1 MTTAGAAAE
10 GSPRR
15 PGTPSRPGP
24 ARSVLRRA
32 VAVTA
37 ALTAAVA
44 AAAGCSSAAVHR
56 RAAPVSRPVS
66 LPLITSV
73 AASQTTWAVVPMGAA
88 SGPNMFWELFALP
101 ARAAMWRLATPPD
114 VATNG
119 AIALSV
125 QGQSLVV
132 GIHPSLLL
140 RFSPITS
147 TADGGHNWTTGA
159 PDPGLA
165 SVPDALAIA
174 PDATRLVALDRNGGA
189 DVAVIRS
196 APGGHGITGPSGW
209 RTLVSA
215 RALAATPGGRAC
227 RLTALTATAFG
238 SSGVPLLAG
247 NCAAPGVA
255 GIFALAGGRWRATG
269 PALSALPA
277 VLRHQQVRVLRLVR
291 AGSRLIALLQVGTG
305 RSASLVSAWAQEPV
319 GAGTATLA
327 AARSGGWA
335 LSPPLRLAGR
345 TVTSSSFGRY
355 GTAAVTVAGRQDSGQ
370 HGEYISGSD
379 ALWHALPALPA
390 GRAVALALPA
400 DGSVDVLAADG
411 SKLTAW
417 QLRRG
422 TRWVQTQSSKV
433 PIEYGSSS

>member
-1 MTTAGAAAE
+1 MTSAGGTADR
-10 GSPRR
+10 SPRR
-15 PGTPSRPGP
+15 PGARPRPAP

-32 VAVTA
+32 VVVTA
-37 ALTAAVA
+37 ALTAAAV
-44 AAAGCSSAAVHR
+44 AAAGCSSTAVHR
-56 RAAPVSRPVS
+56 RAAPASRPVS

-73 AASQTTWAVVPMGAA
+73 AASQTTWAVVPMGAP
-88 SGPNMFWELFALP
+88 SGPNLFWELFALP
-101 ARAAMWRLATPPD
+101 ARGAKWRLATPPD

-147 TADGGHNWTTGA
+147 TADGGHNWATGA

-209 RTLVSA
+209 KTLVSV

-255 GIFALAGGRWRATG
+255 GIFALAGGRWRAAG
-269 PALSALPA
+269 PPRSALPA
-277 VLRHQQVRVLRLVR
+277 ALRHQQVRVLRLVR
-291 AGSRLIALLQVGTG
+291 AGSG
-305 RSASLVSAWAQEPV
+305 
-319 GAGTATLA
+319 
-327 AARSGGWA
+327 
-335 LSPPLRLAGR
+335 
-345 TVTSSSFGRY
+345 
-355 GTAAVTVAGRQDSGQ
+355 
-370 HGEYISGSD
+370 
-379 ALWHALPALPA
+379 
-390 GRAVALALPA
+390 
-400 DGSVDVLAADG
+400 
-411 SKLTAW
+411 
-417 QLRRG
+417 
-422 TRWVQTQSSKV
+422 
-433 PIEYGSSS
+433 